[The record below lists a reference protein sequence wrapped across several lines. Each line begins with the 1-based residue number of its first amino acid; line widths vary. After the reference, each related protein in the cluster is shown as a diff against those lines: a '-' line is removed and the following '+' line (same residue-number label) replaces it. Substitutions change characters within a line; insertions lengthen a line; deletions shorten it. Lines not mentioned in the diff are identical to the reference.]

1 MVLTGTFSRTIDT
14 KQRIAIPKRLRDE
27 FAAGENPAMF
37 VAPGTDG
44 SLTLYTEERFALL
57 ATRLTAASPA
67 EEDVRAFSRLFY
79 AQAQRVEFD
88 RQGRLRIPAELAEL
102 AGLRKESVLLGVF
115 DHLEIWDK
123 RRWDE
128 YLADKRGHYDKIAEA
143 ALRKDHQRA
152 NGPVV

>member
-27 FAAGENPAMF
+27 FAAGEIAMF

-44 SLTLYTEERFALL
+44 SLALYTEEMFALL
-57 ATRLTAASPA
+57 ASRLTAASPV

-102 AGLRKESVLLGVF
+102 AGLKKESVLLGVF
-115 DHLEIWDK
+115 DHLEVWDK
-123 RRWDE
+123 RRWAE
-128 YLADKRGHYDKIAEA
+128 YLADKRGRYDEIAEA
-143 ALRKDHQRA
+143 ALRKNHE
-152 NGPVV
+152 

>member
-27 FAAGENPAMF
+27 FAGENPAMF

-44 SLTLYTEERFALL
+44 SLALYTEEMFALL
-57 ATRLTAASPA
+57 ASRLNAASPA

-88 RQGRLRIPAELAEL
+88 RQGRLRIPVELAEL

-128 YLADKRGHYDKIAEA
+128 YLTDKRGRYDEIAEA
-143 ALRKDHQRA
+143 ALRKNHE
-152 NGPVV
+152 